1 MSADV
6 QLALQYA
13 AVTLLVAVSGWV
25 VLKKQAPATA
35 RRLRIAL
42 AVPLVRPGRP
52 AWMRALG
59 RRIAPEPRGGA
70 GCGGCDG
77 CG

>member
-1 MSADV
+1 VSADV

-25 VLKKQAPATA
+25 VLKKQAPTAA
-35 RRLRIAL
+35 RRLRIVL
-42 AVPLVRPGRP
+42 AVPLVRPDRP

-59 RRIAPEPRGGA
+59 RRIAPEPRVGA
-70 GCGGCDG
+70 GCGSCDG